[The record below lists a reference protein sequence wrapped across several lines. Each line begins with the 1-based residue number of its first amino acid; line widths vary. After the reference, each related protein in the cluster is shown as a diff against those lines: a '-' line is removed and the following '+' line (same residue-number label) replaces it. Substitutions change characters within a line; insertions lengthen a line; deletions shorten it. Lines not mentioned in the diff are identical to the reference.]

1 MVELA
6 ERAVEAAWKVQNLPD
21 YEGRLERAARRLDEF
36 SADRS
41 EPALIVY
48 ETALMKSG
56 RGEEEVRG
64 LVREFRDT
72 FYDEEEPLT
81 IPRASGI
88 MNVEGDGWF
97 FGERELRLL
106 TGRLLGQFQHRVAQY
121 NYVDERE
128 VLRRWADGY
137 DTRLFVRRRIH
148 ETEPIVGVV
157 RGLDLTLF
165 QYLRVAAGGNTL
177 VPTPNVASAL
187 EALGYPE
194 GADAYE
200 TLAHAESLALHLE
213 LPAPLVGE
221 LLEDLGREGFT
232 GFPEPPR
239 EAEPEEPADE
249 TQDAGVASE
258 GGGIKGGAAAE
269 EREQKPSPE
278 DRSARRAAREDA
290 ARGEEPSRVQ
300 DPQAKD
306 APGVAEEGGERK
318 KAGPPEG
325 GAGDAPGTTGREK
338 GA

>member
-6 ERAVEAAWKVQNLPD
+6 DRAVEAAWKIRNLPD
-21 YEGRLERAARRLDEF
+21 YDGRLERAVRRFEERSQE
-36 SADRS
+36 SA
-41 EPALIVY
+41 EPALVVY

-56 RGEEEVRG
+56 RGEDEVRS

-81 IPRASGI
+81 IARASAI

-97 FGERELRLL
+97 FGDGELRLL

-148 ETEPIVGVV
+148 ETEPIIGVV

-177 VPTPNVASAL
+177 VPTQNVSRVL
-187 EALGYPE
+187 EALGYGE
-194 GADAYE
+194 GTDAYE
-200 TLAHAESLALHLE
+200 TLARAEGLALHLE

-221 LLEDLGREGFT
+221 LLEDFGSEGFAD
-232 GFPEPPR
+232 FPEPPR
-239 EAEPEEPADE
+239 ETVSEGPAEEAADE
-249 TQDAGVASE
+249 GVPSE
-258 GGGIKGGAAAE
+258 GGNVKGGAAAE
-269 EREQKPSPE
+269 EREEKPSSK
-278 DRSARRAAREDA
+278 DRSDRRAAREDA
-290 ARGEEPSRVQ
+290 AKGEEPTRVQ

-306 APGVAEEGGERK
+306 APAVAEESGDKQE
-318 KAGPPEG
+318 AAAPEG
-325 GAGDAPGTTGREK
+325 GAGDAPGTAEREEE
-338 GA
+338 A

>member
-6 ERAVEAAWKVQNLPD
+6 DRAVEAAWKVRNLPD
-21 YEGRLERAARRLDEF
+21 YDGRLERAVRRFEER
-36 SADRS
+36 SKERS

-56 RGEEEVRG
+56 RGEEEVRA

-97 FGERELRLL
+97 FGDRELRLL

-148 ETEPIVGVV
+148 ETEPIIGVV

-177 VPTPNVASAL
+177 VPTENVARAL
-187 EALGYPE
+187 QALGYGQ
-194 GADAYE
+194 GADVYE
-200 TLAHAESLALHLE
+200 TLARAEGLALHLE

-221 LLEDLGREGFT
+221 LLEDLGREGYAD
-232 GFPEPPR
+232 FPEPPR
-239 EAEPEEPADE
+239 EAVSEAPAEEAPDE
-249 TQDAGVASE
+249 GVPSE
-258 GGGIKGGAAAE
+258 GGNIKGGAAAE
-269 EREQKPSPE
+269 EREEKPSPV

-290 ARGEEPSRVQ
+290 VKGEEPTRVQ

-318 KAGPPEG
+318 KPGPPEG
-325 GAGDAPGTTGREK
+325 GAGDAPGTTRREEE
-338 GA
+338 A

>member
-6 ERAVEAAWKVQNLPD
+6 DRAVEAAWMIRNLPD
-21 YEGRLERAARRLDEF
+21 YDGRLERVVWRFEERSQE
-36 SADRS
+36 RS

-56 RGEEEVRG
+56 RGEEEVRA

-97 FGERELRLL
+97 FGDGELRLL

-148 ETEPIVGVV
+148 ETEPIIGVV
-157 RGLDLTLF
+157 RGLDLALF

-177 VPTPNVASAL
+177 VPTENVSRIL
-187 EALGYPE
+187 QALGYGE
-194 GADAYE
+194 GIDAYE
-200 TLAHAESLALHLE
+200 TLAHAESIALHLE

-221 LLEDLGREGFT
+221 LLEDLGRERFVN
-232 GFPEPPR
+232 FPAPPHDTVSE
-239 EAEPEEPADE
+239 EAPDE
-249 TQDAGVASE
+249 GVPSE
-258 GGGIKGGAAAE
+258 GGNIKGKAAAE
-269 EREQKPSPE
+269 EREEKPSPT
-278 DRSARRAAREDA
+278 DRSARQAAREDA
-290 ARGEEPSRVQ
+290 VKGEEPTRVQ
-300 DPQAKD
+300 DPHAKD
-306 APGVAEEGGERK
+306 APGVAEESGDKQEAVPPSGGTE
-318 KAGPPEG
+318 
-325 GAGDAPGTTGREK
+325 DAPGTTEREEE
-338 GA
+338 A

>member
-6 ERAVEAAWKVQNLPD
+6 DRAVEAAWKIQNLPD
-21 YEGRLERAARRLDEF
+21 YDRRLERAVRRFEERSEEL
-36 SADRS
+36 S

-56 RGEEEVRG
+56 RDEEEVRA
-64 LVREFRDT
+64 LVREFYET
-72 FYDEEEPLT
+72 FHDEEEPLT

-88 MNVEGDGWF
+88 MNVEGDSWF
-97 FGERELRLL
+97 FGDGELRLL

-148 ETEPIVGVV
+148 ETEPIIGVV

-177 VPTPNVASAL
+177 VPTENVARVL
-187 EALGYPE
+187 EALGYE
-194 GADAYE
+194 ESADAYE
-200 TLAHAESLALHLE
+200 TLARAETLALHLE

-221 LLEDLGREGFT
+221 LLEDLGREGVAS
-232 GFPEPPR
+232 FPEPPR
-239 EAEPEEPADE
+239 EPVSEEPAEEAPDDGDISE
-249 TQDAGVASE
+249 AGNV
-258 GGGIKGGAAAE
+258 KGGTVAE

-278 DRSARRAAREDA
+278 DRDDRRRVREDA
-290 ARGEEPSRVQ
+290 GKGEEPSRVQ

-306 APGVAEEGGERK
+306 APGVAEESGEK
-318 KAGPPEG
+318 KEPAPPEG
-325 GAGDAPGTTGREK
+325 AAEDALGTTERDEET
-338 GA
+338 